1 MRIVHSVRLIISVG
15 VPTGLGTGNPENPDG
30 MYVSVLSPESDTIPV
45 HSCTFVILHLMH
57 IKFLTIPIMKFTVE
71 CTGVGR
77 HFHLND
83 ILLVVVVTGSGVPVF
98 VFLVLYE
105 VCVAFS

>member
-1 MRIVHSVRLIISVG
+1 MHIVRTVRLITSVG
-15 VPTGLGTGNPENPDG
+15 VPTRLGAGNPENPDG
-30 MYVSVLSPESDTIPV
+30 MYVSVLSPESDSIPD
-45 HSCTFVILHLMH
+45 HSCTFVILHWMH
-57 IKFLTIPIMKFTVE
+57 IMFLAIPIMKFTVV

-83 ILLVVVVTGSGVPVF
+83 ILLVLVVTGSGVPMF
-98 VFLVLYE
+98 EFLVLYE